1 MNNKP
6 LSYSLVA
13 LALISATSQAQ
24 AAGFKLFEQSTS
36 AMGNAYAGRGAQL
49 TDASIG
55 YTNPA
60 ALIKLEK
67 SQFSAGLNLV
77 NVDGKFT
84 NASAT
89 SAKGL
94 PVSGKGSDSL
104 GGISAIPH
112 FHYVNQINDQFAV
125 GFSVAVPFG
134 TSSEYENDFVGRYF
148 AQQTEFQILA
158 FQPSVSYQLNDKLSI
173 GGAIALNYASGTL
186 SKYKDHSSLCEIGAG
201 INPSYSM
208 LSGGAFSDVAHSAY
222 CDSLY
227 EVSGDDIQPSYT
239 LGLHYQVN
247 DNINLAL
254 SYHSAV
260 NYTLEGDSTINNT
273 PITGEFVPYTQ
284 HPEQYWIAP
293 TIPEMGVYGA
303 KMPVVD
309 LTTGKLAVS
318 PAKTER
324 SSLGLDTP
332 QSLIL
337 SVDSKINDALS
348 LQFSGTWT
356 QWSKFTDISVLS
368 EDTTP
373 SISASTSQPQNLN
386 KAGYIGYIP
395 EYWSDVWAFALGAT
409 YQLDTH
415 WTLKSGIARDF
426 SPVNP
431 DYRSARIPANNRT
444 WLTAGAN
451 YLSDNK
457 WSIDFAGGLM
467 FMEETSVIDHEYNAQ
482 GQKIYNSSY
491 QADYDINA
499 YVVSIQFNY
508 PLQVHTTVDGAPAPS
523 QLHNSTSFILSL
535 RYYLSKT

>member
-13 LALISATSQAQ
+13 LALITATSQTQ

-49 TDASIG
+49 TDASVG

-60 ALIKLEK
+60 ALIKLNK
-67 SQFSAGLNLV
+67 SLLSTGLNLV

-94 PVSGKGSDSL
+94 PVAGKESDNL

-112 FHYVNQINDQFAV
+112 FHYVSQINDQFAV

-134 TSSEYENDFVGRYF
+134 TSSEYEDDFVGRYF
-148 AQQTEFQILA
+148 AQKTEFQVIAL
-158 FQPSVSYQLNDKLSI
+158 QPSVSYQVNDKLSV

-201 INPSYSM
+201 VNPSYSM
-208 LSGGAFSDVAHSAY
+208 LSGGAFSNVAQSAY

-239 LGLHYQVN
+239 LGFHYQVN
-247 DNINLAL
+247 DSISLAL

-284 HPEQYWIAP
+284 NPQQYWVAP

-324 SSLGLDTP
+324 SNLGLDTP
-332 QSLIL
+332 QSVIL
-337 SVDSKINDALS
+337 SLDSKVNDALS

-356 QWSKFTDISVLS
+356 QWSKFTDISVIS
-368 EDTTP
+368 KDTVP
-373 SISASTSQPQNLN
+373 SISTSTSQPENLN
-386 KAGYIGYIP
+386 QAGVIGYIP
-395 EYWSDVWAFALGAT
+395 EYWSDAWAFAFGAT
-409 YQLDTH
+409 YQLDSQ

-426 SPVNP
+426 SPVNA
-431 DYRSARIPANNRT
+431 DYRSARIPANDRT
-444 WLTAGAN
+444 WFTAGAN
-451 YLSDNK
+451 YQSDK
-457 WSIDFAGGLM
+457 AWSVDVAAGVM
-467 FMEETSVIDHEYNAQ
+467 FMTETSVVDHEYNAQ
-482 GQKIYNSSY
+482 DQKLYNSSY
-491 QADYDINA
+491 QADYHINA
-499 YVVSIQFNY
+499 YVVSVQFNY
-508 PLQVHTTVDGAPAPS
+508 PL
-523 QLHNSTSFILSL
+523 
-535 RYYLSKT
+535 